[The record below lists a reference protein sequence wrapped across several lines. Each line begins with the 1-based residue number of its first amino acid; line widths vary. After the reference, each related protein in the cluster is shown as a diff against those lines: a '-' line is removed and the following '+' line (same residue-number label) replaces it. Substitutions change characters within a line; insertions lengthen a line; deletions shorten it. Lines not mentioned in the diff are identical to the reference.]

1 MFKSEDELLSTLL
14 DKVEN
19 HDIQLPDF
27 QRGWVWNTNRIK
39 ALLASLTLKYP
50 VGAIM
55 LLESGGDFRFKCKN
69 IEGSGDEYKNPESMI
84 LDGQQR
90 MTSTF
95 QAMRSKNAVSTWSD
109 QKKAIKR
116 FYYLDIE
123 KALNTTT
130 DRIDAIISVDENKQ
144 IRGNIGRDVLL
155 DLSTEELEFKNKMIP
170 FNKMT
175 IANEINDWRNKY
187 QEYYNFEPNIIKEYQ
202 QIDTNI
208 IQPILNYRIPIIKVL
223 KEAPKEAVCQVFE
236 NVNQGGVP
244 LTVFELLTA
253 TFAAD
258 NFDLKEHWNKVKE
271 IFEQYETLKKF
282 DNTSFLIAMT
292 LLIAMRKNIT
302 VSCKRKDVLNL
313 DYRDYEKN
321 EEDLING
328 FKKAYKLLVEMNIY
342 SVYDIPYSTQL
353 IPLAVICTLLDKEFE
368 NSSVKD
374 KIKQWFWCGVF
385 GELYGGANETRY
397 ALDVKQ
403 VYDWIKGKDEL
414 PKTINDCNFNT
425 MRLLGLQTKNSA
437 AYKGIMALILSNR
450 ACDWISGMEMGV
462 QKYLE
467 ERSDVHHIFPQE
479 YCINMNYDKKKWNS
493 IINKTPLFFST
504 NRYIGG
510 TSPNDYMN
518 KIIRKKDISEEKL
531 KQYISSHMIN
541 ADLLD
546 NNNFE
551 DFIIDRAIKILNR
564 IERCTGKKITDRNS
578 EDVVNYFGTSLE
590 KKEKS
595 DEQKVGDSI

>member
-1 MFKSEDELLSTLL
+1 MFKSDNELLSSLL

-27 QRGWVWNTNRIK
+27 QRGWVWEDNRIK

-55 LLESGGDFRFKCKN
+55 LLESGGDFHFKCKN

-175 IANEINDWRNKY
+175 QANEINEWRNKY
-187 QEYYNFEPNIIKEYQ
+187 QDYYNFEPNIIKEYQ

-236 NVNQGGVP
+236 NVNQGGVS

-292 LLIAMRKNIT
+292 LLIAMRKNST

-313 DYRDYEKN
+313 DYKDYEKN
-321 EEDLING
+321 EEDLVNG

-368 NSSVKD
+368 NSSIKE

-403 VYDWIKGKDEL
+403 VYDWIKGKEEL

-437 AYKGIMALILSNR
+437 AYKGIMALILNNR
-450 ACDWISGMEMGV
+450 SCDWINGMEMGV
-462 QKYLE
+462 QTYLD
-467 ERSDVHHIFPQE
+467 ERSDIHHIFPQD
-479 YCINMNYDKKKWNS
+479 YCIKMNYDKKKWNS

-510 TSPNDYMN
+510 TSPSDYMN
-518 KIIRKKDISEEKL
+518 KIIRNKNISKEQL
-531 KQYISSHMIN
+531 KSHISSHMIN
-541 ADLLD
+541 ADLLE
-546 NNNFE
+546 NNKFE
-551 DFIIDRAIKILNR
+551 EFIIDRAIKILDG

-578 EDVVNYFGTSLE
+578 EDVVNYFGTSLK
-590 KKEKS
+590 KKEENN
-595 DEQKVGDSI
+595 D

>member
-1 MFKSEDELLSTLL
+1 MFKSDNELLSSLL

-27 QRGWVWNTNRIK
+27 QRGWVWEDNRIK

-55 LLESGGDFRFKCKN
+55 LLESGGDFHFKCKN

-116 FYYLDIE
+116 FYYLNIE

-175 IANEINDWRNKY
+175 QANEINEWRNKY
-187 QEYYNFEPNIIKEYQ
+187 QDYYNFEPNIIKEYQ

-292 LLIAMRKNIT
+292 LLIAMRKNST

-313 DYRDYEKN
+313 DYKDYEKN
-321 EEDLING
+321 EEDLVNG

-368 NSSVKD
+368 NSSIKE

-403 VYDWIKGKDEL
+403 VYDWIKGKEEL

-437 AYKGIMALILSNR
+437 AYKGIMALILNNR
-450 ACDWISGMEMGV
+450 SCDWINGMEMGV
-462 QKYLE
+462 QTYLD
-467 ERSDVHHIFPQE
+467 ERSDIHHIFPQD
-479 YCINMNYDKKKWNS
+479 YCIKMNYDKKKWNS

-510 TSPNDYMN
+510 TSPSDYMN
-518 KIIRKKDISEEKL
+518 KIIRNKNISKEQL
-531 KQYISSHMIN
+531 KSHISSHMIN
-541 ADLLD
+541 ADLLE
-546 NNNFE
+546 NNKFE
-551 DFIIDRAIKILNR
+551 EFIIDRAIKILDG

-590 KKEKS
+590 KKEENN
-595 DEQKVGDSI
+595 D

>member
-1 MFKSEDELLSTLL
+1 MFKSDNELLSSLL

-27 QRGWVWNTNRIK
+27 QRGWVWEDNRIK

-55 LLESGGDFRFKCKN
+55 LLESGGDFHFKCKN

-175 IANEINDWRNKY
+175 QANEINEWRNKY
-187 QEYYNFEPNIIKEYQ
+187 QDYYNFEPNIIKEYQ

-223 KEAPKEAVCQVFE
+223 KKAPKEAVCQVFE

-292 LLIAMRKNIT
+292 LLIAMRKNST

-313 DYRDYEKN
+313 DYKDYEKN
-321 EEDLING
+321 EEDLVNG

-368 NSSVKD
+368 NSSIKE

-403 VYDWIKGKDEL
+403 VYDWIKGKEEL

-437 AYKGIMALILSNR
+437 AYKGIMALILGNKSL
-450 ACDWISGMEMGV
+450 DWINGGEMGL
-462 QKYLE
+462 QTYLD
-467 ERSDVHHIFPQE
+467 ERTDIHHIFPQD
-479 YCINMNYDKKKWNS
+479 YCIKMNYDKKKWNS
-493 IINKTPLFFST
+493 IINKTPLYFST

-510 TSPNDYMN
+510 TSPSDYMN
-518 KIIRKKDISEEKL
+518 KIIRNKNISKEQL
-531 KQYISSHMIN
+531 KSHISSHMIN
-541 ADLLD
+541 ADLLE
-546 NNNFE
+546 NNKFE
-551 DFIIDRAIKILNR
+551 EFIIDRAIKILDG

-590 KKEKS
+590 KKEENN
-595 DEQKVGDSI
+595 D

>member
-1 MFKSEDELLSTLL
+1 MFKSDNELLSSLL
-14 DKVEN
+14 DKVEK

-27 QRGWVWNTNRIK
+27 QRGWVWEDNRIK

-55 LLESGGDFRFKCKN
+55 LLESGGDFHFKCKN
-69 IEGSGDEYKNPESMI
+69 IEGSGDEYKKPESMI

-95 QAMRSKNAVSTWSD
+95 QAMRSKKAVSTWSD

-170 FNKMT
+170 FNKLT
-175 IANEINDWRNKY
+175 EANEINEWRNKY
-187 QEYYNFEPNIIKEYQ
+187 QEYYNFEPSIIKEYQ
-202 QIDTNI
+202 QVDTNI

-292 LLIAMRKNIT
+292 LLIAMRKNST

-313 DYRDYEKN
+313 DYKDYEKN
-321 EEDLING
+321 EEDLVNG
-328 FKKAYKLLVEMNIY
+328 FKRAYKLLVEMNIY

-368 NSSVKD
+368 NAFVKE

-403 VYDWIKGKDEL
+403 VYDWIKGKEEL

-437 AYKGIMALILSNR
+437 AYKGIMALILNNKS
-450 ACDWISGMEMGV
+450 CDWINGMEMGV
-462 QKYLE
+462 QTYLD
-467 ERSDVHHIFPQE
+467 ERSDIHHIFPQD
-479 YCINMNYDKKKWNS
+479 YCIKMNYDKKKWNS

-510 TSPNDYMN
+510 TAPSDYMN
-518 KIIRKKDISEEKL
+518 KIAKNKNISKEQL
-531 KQYISSHMIN
+531 KVYISSHLIN
-541 ADLLD
+541 ADLLE

-551 DFIIDRAIKILNR
+551 EFIKDRAIKILNG
-564 IERCTGKKITDRNS
+564 IENCTGKKIADRNS
-578 EDVVNYFGTSLE
+578 EDVVNYFGTSLK
-590 KKEKS
+590 KKEES
-595 DEQKVGDSI
+595 ND

>member
-1 MFKSEDELLSTLL
+1 MFKSDNELLSSLL

-27 QRGWVWNTNRIK
+27 QRGWVWEDNRIK

-55 LLESGGDFRFKCKN
+55 FLESGGDFHFKCKN

-175 IANEINDWRNKY
+175 QANEINEWRNKY
-187 QEYYNFEPNIIKEYQ
+187 QDYYNFEPNIIKEYQ

-292 LLIAMRKNIT
+292 LLIAKRKNST

-313 DYRDYEKN
+313 DYKDYEKN
-321 EEDLING
+321 EEDLVNG

-368 NSSVKD
+368 NSSIKE

-403 VYDWIKGKDEL
+403 VYDWIKGKEEL

-437 AYKGIMALILSNR
+437 AYKGIMALILGNKSL
-450 ACDWISGMEMGV
+450 DWINGGEMGL
-462 QKYLE
+462 QTYLD
-467 ERSDVHHIFPQE
+467 ERTDIHHIFPQD
-479 YCINMNYDKKKWNS
+479 YCIKMNYDKKKWNS
-493 IINKTPLFFST
+493 IINKTPLYFST

-510 TSPNDYMN
+510 VAPSDYIN
-518 KIIRKKDISEEKL
+518 KIEKNKKIDKDKIKIYVE
-531 KQYISSHMIN
+531 SHLIDYN
-541 ADLLD
+541 LLYS
-546 NNNFE
+546 NNFE
-551 DFIIDRAIKILNR
+551 EHIIIRAINILNE
-564 IERCTGKKITDRNS
+564 IEKATGKKITDRSS
-578 EDVVNYFGTSLE
+578 EDVVRYFGRKLI
-590 KKEKS
+590 KE
-595 DEQKVGDSI
+595 

>member
-1 MFKSEDELLSTLL
+1 MFKSDNELLSSLL

-27 QRGWVWNTNRIK
+27 QRGWVWEDNRIK

-55 LLESGGDFRFKCKN
+55 LLESGGDFHFKCKN

-175 IANEINDWRNKY
+175 QANEINEWRNKY
-187 QEYYNFEPNIIKEYQ
+187 QDYYNFEPNIIKEYQ

-223 KEAPKEAVCQVFE
+223 KEVPKEAVCQVFE

-292 LLIAMRKNIT
+292 LLIAMRKNST

-313 DYRDYEKN
+313 DYKDYEKN
-321 EEDLING
+321 EEDLVNG
-328 FKKAYKLLVEMNIY
+328 FKKVYKLLVEMNIY

-368 NSSVKD
+368 NSSIKE

-403 VYDWIKGKDEL
+403 VYDWIKGKEEL

-437 AYKGIMALILSNR
+437 AYKGIMALILNNR
-450 ACDWISGMEMGV
+450 SCDWINGMEMGV
-462 QKYLE
+462 QTYLD
-467 ERSDVHHIFPQE
+467 ERSDIHHIFPQD
-479 YCINMNYDKKKWNS
+479 YCIKMNYDKKKWNS

-510 TSPNDYMN
+510 TSPSDYMN
-518 KIIRKKDISEEKL
+518 KIIRNKNISKEQL
-531 KQYISSHMIN
+531 KSHISSHMIN
-541 ADLLD
+541 ADLLE
-546 NNNFE
+546 NNKFE
-551 DFIIDRAIKILNR
+551 EFIIDRAIKILDG

-590 KKEKS
+590 KKEENN
-595 DEQKVGDSI
+595 D

>member
-1 MFKSEDELLSTLL
+1 MFKSDNELLSSLL

-27 QRGWVWNTNRIK
+27 QRGWVWEDNRIK

-55 LLESGGDFRFKCKN
+55 LLESGGDFHFKCKN

-175 IANEINDWRNKY
+175 QANEINEWRNKY
-187 QEYYNFEPNIIKEYQ
+187 QDYYNFEPNIIKEYQ

-292 LLIAMRKNIT
+292 LLIAMRKNST

-313 DYRDYEKN
+313 DYKDYEKN
-321 EEDLING
+321 EEDLVNG

-368 NSSVKD
+368 NSSIKE

-403 VYDWIKGKDEL
+403 VYDWIKGKEEL

-437 AYKGIMALILSNR
+437 AYKGIMALILNNR
-450 ACDWISGMEMGV
+450 SCDWINGMEMGV
-462 QKYLE
+462 QTYLD
-467 ERSDVHHIFPQE
+467 ERSDIHHIFPQD
-479 YCINMNYDKKKWNS
+479 YCIKMNYDKKKWNS

-510 TSPNDYMN
+510 TSPSDYMN
-518 KIIRKKDISEEKL
+518 KIIRNKNISKEQFKSH
-531 KQYISSHMIN
+531 ISSHMIN
-541 ADLLD
+541 ADLLE
-546 NNNFE
+546 NNKFE
-551 DFIIDRAIKILNR
+551 EFIIDRAIKILDG

-578 EDVVNYFGTSLE
+578 EDVVNYFGTSLK
-590 KKEKS
+590 KKEENN
-595 DEQKVGDSI
+595 D

>member
-1 MFKSEDELLSTLL
+1 
-14 DKVEN
+14 
-19 HDIQLPDF
+19 
-27 QRGWVWNTNRIK
+27 
-39 ALLASLTLKYP
+39 
-50 VGAIM
+50 M
-55 LLESGGDFRFKCKN
+55 LLESGGDFHFKCKN

-175 IANEINDWRNKY
+175 QANEINEWRNKY
-187 QEYYNFEPNIIKEYQ
+187 QDYYNFEPNIIKEYQ

-292 LLIAMRKNIT
+292 LLIAMRKNST

-313 DYRDYEKN
+313 DYKDYEKN
-321 EEDLING
+321 EEDLVNG

-368 NSSVKD
+368 NSSIKE

-403 VYDWIKGKDEL
+403 VYDWIKGKEEL

-437 AYKGIMALILSNR
+437 AYKGIMALILNNR
-450 ACDWISGMEMGV
+450 SCDWINGMEMGV
-462 QKYLE
+462 QTYLD
-467 ERSDVHHIFPQE
+467 ERSDIHHIFPQD
-479 YCINMNYDKKKWNS
+479 YCIKMNYDKKKWNS

-510 TSPNDYMN
+510 TSPSDYMN
-518 KIIRKKDISEEKL
+518 KIIRNKNISKEQL
-531 KQYISSHMIN
+531 KSHISSHMIN
-541 ADLLD
+541 ADLLE
-546 NNNFE
+546 NNKFE
-551 DFIIDRAIKILNR
+551 EFIIDRAIKILDG

-578 EDVVNYFGTSLE
+578 EDVVNYFGTSLK
-590 KKEKS
+590 KKEENN
-595 DEQKVGDSI
+595 D

>member
-1 MFKSEDELLSTLL
+1 MFKSDNELLSSLL

-27 QRGWVWNTNRIK
+27 QRGWVWEDNRIK

-55 LLESGGDFRFKCKN
+55 FLESGGDFHFKCKN

-175 IANEINDWRNKY
+175 QANEINEWRNKY
-187 QEYYNFEPNIIKEYQ
+187 QDYYNFEPNIIKEYQ

-223 KEAPKEAVCQVFE
+223 KKAPKEAVCQVFE

-292 LLIAMRKNIT
+292 LLIANRKNSN

-313 DYRDYEKN
+313 DYKDYEKN
-321 EEDLING
+321 EEDLVNG

-368 NSSVKD
+368 NSSIKE

-403 VYDWIKGKDEL
+403 VYDWIKGKEEL

-437 AYKGIMALILSNR
+437 AYKGIMALILGNKSL
-450 ACDWISGMEMGV
+450 DWINGGEMGL
-462 QKYLE
+462 QTYLD
-467 ERSDVHHIFPQE
+467 ERTDIHHIFPQD
-479 YCINMNYDKKKWNS
+479 YCIKMNYDKKKWNS
-493 IINKTPLFFST
+493 IINKTPLYFST

-510 TSPNDYMN
+510 VAPSDYIN
-518 KIIRKKDISEEKL
+518 KIEKNKKIDKDKIKIYVE
-531 KQYISSHMIN
+531 SHLIDYN
-541 ADLLD
+541 LLYS
-546 NNNFE
+546 NNFE
-551 DFIIDRAIKILNR
+551 EHIIIRAINILNE
-564 IERCTGKKITDRNS
+564 IEKATGKKITDRSS
-578 EDVVNYFGTSLE
+578 EDVVRYFGRKLI
-590 KKEKS
+590 KE
-595 DEQKVGDSI
+595 

>member
-1 MFKSEDELLSTLL
+1 MFKSDDELLSTLL

-27 QRGWVWNTNRIK
+27 QRGWVWEDNRIK

-368 NSSVKD
+368 NSSVKE

-595 DEQKVGDSI
+595 DEQKIGDSI

>member
-1 MFKSEDELLSTLL
+1 MFKSDDELLSTLL

-27 QRGWVWNTNRIK
+27 QRGWVWEDNRIK

-202 QIDTNI
+202 HIDTNI

-368 NSSVKD
+368 NSSVKE

-403 VYDWIKGKDEL
+403 VYDWIKGKEEL

-450 ACDWISGMEMGV
+450 AYDWINGMEMRV
-462 QKYLE
+462 QTYLD

-518 KIIRKKDISEEKL
+518 KIVRNKDISKEDL
-531 KQYISSHMIN
+531 KYYISSHMIN

-551 DFIIDRAIKILNR
+551 DFIIDRAIKILNG

-595 DEQKVGDSI
+595 DE

>member
-1 MFKSEDELLSTLL
+1 MFKSDNELLSSLL

-27 QRGWVWNTNRIK
+27 QRGWVWEDNRIK

-55 LLESGGDFRFKCKN
+55 LLESGGDFHFKCKN

-175 IANEINDWRNKY
+175 QANEINEWRNKY
-187 QEYYNFEPNIIKEYQ
+187 QDYYNFEPNIIKEYQ

-292 LLIAMRKNIT
+292 LLIAMRKNST

-313 DYRDYEKN
+313 DYKDYEKN
-321 EEDLING
+321 EEDLVNG

-368 NSSVKD
+368 NSSIKE

-403 VYDWIKGKDEL
+403 VYDWIKGKEEL

-437 AYKGIMALILSNR
+437 AYKGIMALILNNR
-450 ACDWISGMEMGV
+450 SCDWINGMEMGV
-462 QKYLE
+462 QTYLD
-467 ERSDVHHIFPQE
+467 ERSDIHHIFPQD
-479 YCINMNYDKKKWNS
+479 YCIKMNYDKKKWNS

-510 TSPNDYMN
+510 TSPSDYMN
-518 KIIRKKDISEEKL
+518 KIIRNKNISKEQL
-531 KQYISSHMIN
+531 KSHISSHMIN
-541 ADLLD
+541 ADLLE
-546 NNNFE
+546 NNKFE
-551 DFIIDRAIKILNR
+551 EFIIDRAIKILDG

-578 EDVVNYFGTSLE
+578 EDVVNYFGTSLK
-590 KKEKS
+590 KKEENNDLKI
-595 DEQKVGDSI
+595 KRFY

>member
-1 MFKSEDELLSTLL
+1 MFKSDDELLSTLL

-27 QRGWVWNTNRIK
+27 QRGWVWEDNRIK

-578 EDVVNYFGTSLE
+578 EDVVNYFGTSLA

-595 DEQKVGDSI
+595 DD

>member
-1 MFKSEDELLSTLL
+1 MFKSDNELLSSLL

-27 QRGWVWNTNRIK
+27 QRGWVWEDNRIK

-55 LLESGGDFRFKCKN
+55 LLESGGDFHFKCKN

-170 FNKMT
+170 FNRMT
-175 IANEINDWRNKY
+175 QANEINEWRNKY
-187 QEYYNFEPNIIKEYQ
+187 QDYYNFEPNIIKEYQ

-292 LLIAMRKNIT
+292 LLIAMRKNST

-313 DYRDYEKN
+313 DYKDYEKN
-321 EEDLING
+321 EEDLVNG

-368 NSSVKD
+368 NSSIKE

-403 VYDWIKGKDEL
+403 VYDWIKGKEEL

-437 AYKGIMALILSNR
+437 AYKGIMALILNNR
-450 ACDWISGMEMGV
+450 SCDWINGMEMGV
-462 QKYLE
+462 QTYLD
-467 ERSDVHHIFPQE
+467 ERSDIHHIFPQD
-479 YCINMNYDKKKWNS
+479 YCIKMNYDKKKWNS

-510 TSPNDYMN
+510 TSPSDYMN
-518 KIIRKKDISEEKL
+518 KIIRNKNISKEQL
-531 KQYISSHMIN
+531 KSHISSHMIN
-541 ADLLD
+541 ADLLE
-546 NNNFE
+546 NNKFKE
-551 DFIIDRAIKILNR
+551 FIIDRAIKILDG

-590 KKEKS
+590 KKEENN
-595 DEQKVGDSI
+595 D

>member
-1 MFKSEDELLSTLL
+1 MFKSDNELLSSLL

-27 QRGWVWNTNRIK
+27 QRGWVWEDNRIK

-55 LLESGGDFRFKCKN
+55 LLESGGDFHFKCKN

-170 FNKMT
+170 FNRMT
-175 IANEINDWRNKY
+175 QANEINEWRNKY
-187 QEYYNFEPNIIKEYQ
+187 QDYYNFEPNIIKEYQ

-292 LLIAMRKNIT
+292 LLIAMRKNST

-313 DYRDYEKN
+313 DYKDYEKN
-321 EEDLING
+321 EEDLVNG

-368 NSSVKD
+368 NSSIKE

-403 VYDWIKGKDEL
+403 VYDWIKGKEEL

-437 AYKGIMALILSNR
+437 AYKGIMALILNNR
-450 ACDWISGMEMGV
+450 SCDWINGMEMGV
-462 QKYLE
+462 QTYLD
-467 ERSDVHHIFPQE
+467 ERSDIHHIFPQD
-479 YCINMNYDKKKWNS
+479 YCIKMNYDKKKWNS

-510 TSPNDYMN
+510 TSPSDYMN
-518 KIIRKKDISEEKL
+518 KIIRNKNISKEQL
-531 KQYISSHMIN
+531 KSHISSHMIN
-541 ADLLD
+541 ADLLE
-546 NNNFE
+546 NNKFE
-551 DFIIDRAIKILNR
+551 EFIIDRAIKILDG

-578 EDVVNYFGTSLE
+578 EDVFNYFGTSLE
-590 KKEKS
+590 KKEENN
-595 DEQKVGDSI
+595 D

>member
-1 MFKSEDELLSTLL
+1 MFKSDNELLSSLL

-27 QRGWVWNTNRIK
+27 QRGWVWEDNRIK

-55 LLESGGDFRFKCKN
+55 LLESGGDFHFKCKN

-175 IANEINDWRNKY
+175 QANEINEWRNKY
-187 QEYYNFEPNIIKEYQ
+187 QDYYNFEPNIIKEYQ

-292 LLIAMRKNIT
+292 LLIAMRKNST

-313 DYRDYEKN
+313 DYKDYEKN
-321 EEDLING
+321 EEDLVNG

-368 NSSVKD
+368 NSSIKE

-403 VYDWIKGKDEL
+403 VYDWIKGKEEL

-437 AYKGIMALILSNR
+437 AYKGIMALILNNR
-450 ACDWISGMEMGV
+450 SCDWINGMEMGV
-462 QKYLE
+462 QTYLD
-467 ERSDVHHIFPQE
+467 ERSDIHHIFPQD
-479 YCINMNYDKKKWNS
+479 YCIKMNYDKKKWNS

-510 TSPNDYMN
+510 TSPSDYMN
-518 KIIRKKDISEEKL
+518 KIIRNKNISKEQL
-531 KQYISSHMIN
+531 KSHISSHMIN
-541 ADLLD
+541 ADLLE
-546 NNNFE
+546 NNKFE
-551 DFIIDRAIKILNR
+551 EFIIDRAIKILDG
-564 IERCTGKKITDRNS
+564 IERCTGRKITDRNS

-590 KKEKS
+590 KKEENN
-595 DEQKVGDSI
+595 D

>member
-1 MFKSEDELLSTLL
+1 
-14 DKVEN
+14 
-19 HDIQLPDF
+19 
-27 QRGWVWNTNRIK
+27 
-39 ALLASLTLKYP
+39 
-50 VGAIM
+50 M

-368 NSSVKD
+368 NSSVKE

-403 VYDWIKGKDEL
+403 VYDWIKGKEEL

-450 ACDWISGMEMGV
+450 AYDWINGMEMRV
-462 QKYLE
+462 QTYLD

-493 IINKTPLFFST
+493 IINKTPLFFSN

-518 KIIRKKDISEEKL
+518 KIVRNKDISKEDL
-531 KQYISSHMIN
+531 KYYISSHMIN

-551 DFIIDRAIKILNR
+551 DFIIDRAIKILNG

-595 DEQKVGDSI
+595 DE

>member
-1 MFKSEDELLSTLL
+1 MFKSDDELLSTLL

-27 QRGWVWNTNRIK
+27 QRGWVWEDNRIK

-202 QIDTNI
+202 HIDTNI

-368 NSSVKD
+368 NSSVKE

-551 DFIIDRAIKILNR
+551 DFIIDRAIKILNG

-595 DEQKVGDSI
+595 DE

>member
-1 MFKSEDELLSTLL
+1 MFKSDNELLSSLL

-27 QRGWVWNTNRIK
+27 QRGWVWEDNRIK

-55 LLESGGDFRFKCKN
+55 LLESGGDFHFKCKN
-69 IEGSGDEYKNPESMI
+69 IEGSGDEYKNPEGMI

-130 DRIDAIISVDENKQ
+130 DRIDVIISVDENKQ

-175 IANEINDWRNKY
+175 QANEINEWRNKY
-187 QEYYNFEPNIIKEYQ
+187 QDYYNFEPNIIKEYQ

-292 LLIAMRKNIT
+292 LLIAMRKNST

-313 DYRDYEKN
+313 DYKDYEKN
-321 EEDLING
+321 EEDLVNG

-368 NSSVKD
+368 NSSIKE

-403 VYDWIKGKDEL
+403 VYDWIKGKEEL

-437 AYKGIMALILSNR
+437 AYKGIMALILNNR
-450 ACDWISGMEMGV
+450 SCDWINGMEMGV
-462 QKYLE
+462 QTYLD
-467 ERSDVHHIFPQE
+467 ERSDIHHIFPQD
-479 YCINMNYDKKKWNS
+479 YCIKMNYDKKKWNS

-510 TSPNDYMN
+510 TSPSDYMN
-518 KIIRKKDISEEKL
+518 KIIRNKNISKEQL
-531 KQYISSHMIN
+531 KSHISSHMIN
-541 ADLLD
+541 ADLLE
-546 NNNFE
+546 NNKFE
-551 DFIIDRAIKILNR
+551 EFIIDRAIKILDG
-564 IERCTGKKITDRNS
+564 IERCTGRKITDRNS

-590 KKEKS
+590 KKEENN
-595 DEQKVGDSI
+595 D

>member
-1 MFKSEDELLSTLL
+1 MFKSDNELLSSLL

-27 QRGWVWNTNRIK
+27 QRGWVWEDNRIK

-55 LLESGGDFRFKCKN
+55 LLESGGDFHFKCKN

-175 IANEINDWRNKY
+175 QANEINEWRNKY
-187 QEYYNFEPNIIKEYQ
+187 QDYYNFEPNIIKEYQ

-292 LLIAMRKNIT
+292 LLIAMRKNST

-313 DYRDYEKN
+313 DYKDYEKN
-321 EEDLING
+321 EEDLVNG

-368 NSSVKD
+368 NSSIKE

-403 VYDWIKGKDEL
+403 VYDWIKGKEEL

-437 AYKGIMALILSNR
+437 AYKGIMALILNNR
-450 ACDWISGMEMGV
+450 SCINGMEMGV
-462 QKYLE
+462 QTYLD
-467 ERSDVHHIFPQE
+467 ERSDIHHIFPQD
-479 YCINMNYDKKKWNS
+479 YCIKMNYDKKKWNS

-510 TSPNDYMN
+510 TSPSDYMN
-518 KIIRKKDISEEKL
+518 KIIRNKNISKEQL
-531 KQYISSHMIN
+531 KSHISSHMIN
-541 ADLLD
+541 ADLLE
-546 NNNFE
+546 NNKFE
-551 DFIIDRAIKILNR
+551 EFIIDRAIKILDG

-578 EDVVNYFGTSLE
+578 EDVVNYFGTSLK
-590 KKEKS
+590 KKEENN
-595 DEQKVGDSI
+595 D

>member
-1 MFKSEDELLSTLL
+1 MFKSDDELLSTLL

-27 QRGWVWNTNRIK
+27 QRGWVWEDNRIK

-368 NSSVKD
+368 NSSVKE

-403 VYDWIKGKDEL
+403 VYDWIKGKEEL

-450 ACDWISGMEMGV
+450 AYDWINGMEMRV
-462 QKYLE
+462 QTYLD

-518 KIIRKKDISEEKL
+518 KIVRNKDISKEDL
-531 KQYISSHMIN
+531 KYYISSHMIN

-551 DFIIDRAIKILNR
+551 DFIIDRAIKILNG

-595 DEQKVGDSI
+595 DE

>member
-1 MFKSEDELLSTLL
+1 MFKSDNELLSSLL

-27 QRGWVWNTNRIK
+27 QRGWVWEDNRIK

-55 LLESGGDFRFKCKN
+55 LLESGGDFHFKCKN

-175 IANEINDWRNKY
+175 QANEINEWRNKY
-187 QEYYNFEPNIIKEYQ
+187 QDYYNFEPNIIKEYQ

-292 LLIAMRKNIT
+292 LLIAMRKNST

-313 DYRDYEKN
+313 DYKDYEKN
-321 EEDLING
+321 EEDLVNG

-368 NSSVKD
+368 NSSIKE

-403 VYDWIKGKDEL
+403 VYDWIKGKEEL

-437 AYKGIMALILSNR
+437 AYKGIMALILNNR
-450 ACDWISGMEMGV
+450 SCDWINGMEMGV
-462 QKYLE
+462 QTYLD
-467 ERSDVHHIFPQE
+467 ERSDIHHIFPQD
-479 YCINMNYDKKKWNS
+479 YCIKMNYDKKKWNS

-510 TSPNDYMN
+510 TSPSDYMN
-518 KIIRKKDISEEKL
+518 KIIRNKNISKEQL
-531 KQYISSHMIN
+531 KSHISSHMIN
-541 ADLLD
+541 ADLLE
-546 NNNFE
+546 NNKFVE
-551 DFIIDRAIKILNR
+551 FIIDRAIKILDG

-578 EDVVNYFGTSLE
+578 EDVVNYFGTSLK
-590 KKEKS
+590 KKEENN
-595 DEQKVGDSI
+595 D

>member
-1 MFKSEDELLSTLL
+1 MFKSDDELLSTLL

-27 QRGWVWNTNRIK
+27 QRGWVWEDNRIK

-302 VSCKRKDVLNL
+302 VSCKRKDVLNI

-321 EEDLING
+321 EADLING

-368 NSSVKD
+368 NSSVKE

-578 EDVVNYFGTSLE
+578 EDVVNYFGTSLA

-595 DEQKVGDSI
+595 DD

>member
-1 MFKSEDELLSTLL
+1 MFKSDNELLSSLL

-27 QRGWVWNTNRIK
+27 QRGWVWEDNRIK

-55 LLESGGDFRFKCKN
+55 LLESGGDFHFKCKN

-175 IANEINDWRNKY
+175 QANEINEWRNKY
-187 QEYYNFEPNIIKEYQ
+187 QDYYNFEPNIIKEYQ

-292 LLIAMRKNIT
+292 LLIAMRKNST

-313 DYRDYEKN
+313 DYKDYEKN
-321 EEDLING
+321 EEDLVNG

-368 NSSVKD
+368 NSSIKE

-403 VYDWIKGKDEL
+403 VYDWIKGKEEL

-437 AYKGIMALILSNR
+437 AYKGIMALILNNR
-450 ACDWISGMEMGV
+450 SCDWINGMEMGV
-462 QKYLE
+462 QTYLD
-467 ERSDVHHIFPQE
+467 ERSDIHHIFPQD
-479 YCINMNYDKKKWNS
+479 YCIKMNYDKKKWNS
-493 IINKTPLFFST
+493 IINKTLLFFST

-510 TSPNDYMN
+510 TSPSDYMN
-518 KIIRKKDISEEKL
+518 KIIRNKNISKEQL
-531 KQYISSHMIN
+531 KSHISSHMIN
-541 ADLLD
+541 ADLLE
-546 NNNFE
+546 NNKFE
-551 DFIIDRAIKILNR
+551 EFIIDRAIKILDG

-590 KKEKS
+590 KKEENN
-595 DEQKVGDSI
+595 D

>member
-1 MFKSEDELLSTLL
+1 
-14 DKVEN
+14 
-19 HDIQLPDF
+19 
-27 QRGWVWNTNRIK
+27 
-39 ALLASLTLKYP
+39 
-50 VGAIM
+50 
-55 LLESGGDFRFKCKN
+55 
-69 IEGSGDEYKNPESMI
+69 MI

-175 IANEINDWRNKY
+175 QANEINEWRNKY
-187 QEYYNFEPNIIKEYQ
+187 QDYYNFEPNIIKEYQ

-292 LLIAMRKNIT
+292 LLIAMRKNST

-313 DYRDYEKN
+313 DYKDYEKN
-321 EEDLING
+321 EEDLVNG

-368 NSSVKD
+368 NSSIKE

-403 VYDWIKGKDEL
+403 VYDWIKGKEEL

-437 AYKGIMALILSNR
+437 AYKGIMALILNNR
-450 ACDWISGMEMGV
+450 SCDWINGMEMGV
-462 QKYLE
+462 QTYLD
-467 ERSDVHHIFPQE
+467 ERSDIHHIFPQD
-479 YCINMNYDKKKWNS
+479 YCIKMNYDKKKWNS

-510 TSPNDYMN
+510 TSPSDYMN
-518 KIIRKKDISEEKL
+518 KIIRNKNISKEQL
-531 KQYISSHMIN
+531 KSHISSHMIN
-541 ADLLD
+541 ADLLE
-546 NNNFE
+546 NNKFE
-551 DFIIDRAIKILNR
+551 EFIIDRAIKILDG

-578 EDVVNYFGTSLE
+578 EDVVNYFGTSLK
-590 KKEKS
+590 KKEENN
-595 DEQKVGDSI
+595 D

>member
-1 MFKSEDELLSTLL
+1 MFKSDNELLSSLL

-27 QRGWVWNTNRIK
+27 QRGWVWEDNRIK

-55 LLESGGDFRFKCKN
+55 LLESGGDFHFKCKN

-175 IANEINDWRNKY
+175 QANEINEWRNKY
-187 QEYYNFEPNIIKEYQ
+187 QDYYNFEPNIIKEYQ

-271 IFEQYETLKKF
+271 IFKQYETLKKF

-292 LLIAMRKNIT
+292 LLIAMRKNST

-313 DYRDYEKN
+313 DYKDYEKN
-321 EEDLING
+321 EEDLVNG

-368 NSSVKD
+368 NSSIKE

-403 VYDWIKGKDEL
+403 VYDWIKGKEEL

-437 AYKGIMALILSNR
+437 AYKGIMALILNNR
-450 ACDWISGMEMGV
+450 SCDWINGMEMGV
-462 QKYLE
+462 QTYLD
-467 ERSDVHHIFPQE
+467 ERSDIHHIFPQD
-479 YCINMNYDKKKWNS
+479 YCIKMNYDKKKWNS

-510 TSPNDYMN
+510 TSPSDYMN
-518 KIIRKKDISEEKL
+518 KIIRNKNISKEQL
-531 KQYISSHMIN
+531 KSHISSHMIN
-541 ADLLD
+541 ADLLE
-546 NNNFE
+546 NNKFE
-551 DFIIDRAIKILNR
+551 EFIIDRAIKILDG

-578 EDVVNYFGTSLE
+578 EDVVNYFGTSLK
-590 KKEKS
+590 KKEENN
-595 DEQKVGDSI
+595 D

>member
-1 MFKSEDELLSTLL
+1 MFKSDNELLSSLL

-27 QRGWVWNTNRIK
+27 QRGWVWEDNRIK

-55 LLESGGDFRFKCKN
+55 LLESGGDFHFKCKN

-170 FNKMT
+170 FNRMT
-175 IANEINDWRNKY
+175 QANEINEWRNKY
-187 QEYYNFEPNIIKEYQ
+187 QDYYNFEPNIIKEYQ

-292 LLIAMRKNIT
+292 LLIAMRKNST

-313 DYRDYEKN
+313 DYKDYEKN
-321 EEDLING
+321 EEDLVNG

-368 NSSVKD
+368 NSSIKE

-403 VYDWIKGKDEL
+403 VYDWIKGKEEL

-437 AYKGIMALILSNR
+437 AYKGIMALILNNR
-450 ACDWISGMEMGV
+450 SCDWINGMEMGV
-462 QKYLE
+462 QTYLD
-467 ERSDVHHIFPQE
+467 ERSDIHHIFPQD
-479 YCINMNYDKKKWNS
+479 YCIKMNYDKKKWNS

-510 TSPNDYMN
+510 TSPSDYMN
-518 KIIRKKDISEEKL
+518 KIIRNKNISKEQL
-531 KQYISSHMIN
+531 KSHISSHMIN
-541 ADLLD
+541 ADLLE
-546 NNNFE
+546 NNKFE
-551 DFIIDRAIKILNR
+551 EFIIDRAIKILDG

-590 KKEKS
+590 KKEENN
-595 DEQKVGDSI
+595 D